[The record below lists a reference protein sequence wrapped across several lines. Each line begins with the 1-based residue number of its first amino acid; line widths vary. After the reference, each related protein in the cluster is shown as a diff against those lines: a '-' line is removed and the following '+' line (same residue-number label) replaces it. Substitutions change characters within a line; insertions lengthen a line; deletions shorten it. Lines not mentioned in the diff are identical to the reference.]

1 MVFTMIDLN
10 LISVGVGII
19 ATLIGLG
26 WKLGVYLGD
35 IKTTVARI
43 ETLLAAQSQRM
54 DKIEHDIERIE
65 NDVKQLQKDMNWD
78 E

>member
-1 MVFTMIDLN
+1 MIDAN
-10 LISVGVGII
+10 LISIGLGII
-19 ATLIGLG
+19 CTLLGLG

-54 DKIEHDIERIE
+54 DRIEHDLDRIE